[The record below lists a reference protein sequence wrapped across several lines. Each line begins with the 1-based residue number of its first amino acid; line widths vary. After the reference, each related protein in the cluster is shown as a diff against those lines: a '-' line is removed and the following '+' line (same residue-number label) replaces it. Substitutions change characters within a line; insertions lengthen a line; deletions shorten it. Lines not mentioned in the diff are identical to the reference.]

1 VDDERPPDQDV
12 SQVVHNPQLLLPFLD
27 LLFLGVLRRAPSP
40 SERTVVKLRCERDRL
55 VDTLATAARAVSG
68 RALASAA
75 TNGLRLVVSDG
86 RLRAIGTDLD
96 LTIEAQAELAAAED
110 GQAVVPARLMVDIV
124 RALEPGAVLV
134 EAGEDDV
141 VVSMGRSRF
150 VVRSFPVEEFP
161 TLPEPM
167 PATAQLP
174 AGALAEALRQVV
186 RAAST
191 DDSRPLLTGV
201 LVAAVEEGLRLVA
214 TDSYRLAW
222 RDLPGV
228 VGLPSAVEQLL
239 VPARALQELQRLL
252 QGLARGSGGS
262 SKPSGADEAHP
273 GVEGGPAGGTE
284 SEEAVVGLSV
294 GELEASFWL
303 PGVRLTTRLLD
314 GRFPDYR
321 QLVPPEYPVR
331 VQVPRTRLVEA
342 LRRVR
347 LLVRDGTTPVRLVL
361 HPDSVDLTVSSHD
374 LGEASTEVEAV
385 VTGTVDSMAFN
396 PSYLIDG
403 VEAVDAEEV
412 VLELLDPSKPATVRA
427 PDRADF
433 RYLLMPV
440 RVA

>member
-1 VDDERPPDQDV
+1 M
-12 SQVVHNPQLLLPFLD
+12 
-27 LLFLGVLRRAPSP
+27 
-40 SERTVVKLRCERDRL
+40 KLRCERDRL
-55 VDTLATAARAVSG
+55 VETLATAARAVSG

-75 TNGLRLVVSDG
+75 TNGLRLIVTGD

-96 LTIEAQAELAAAED
+96 LTIEAQTELAAAED

-124 RALEPGAVLV
+124 RALEPGAVFV
-134 EAGEDDV
+134 EAGDDEV

-150 VVRSFPVEEFP
+150 LVRTFPVEEFP
-161 TLPEPM
+161 TLPEPT

-174 AGALAEALRQVV
+174 AGALAEGLRQVV

-201 LVAAVEEGLRLVA
+201 LVAAVEDGLRLVA

-228 VGLPSAVEQLL
+228 VGLPSSVEQLL
-239 VPARALQELQRLL
+239 VPARAFQELQRLL
-252 QGLARGSGGS
+252 QGLARGNGGS
-262 SKPSGADEAHP
+262 PKPSEGDEGQP
-273 GVEGGPAGGTE
+273 EVEGHASEVAGTE
-284 SEEAVVGLSV
+284 EPVVGLSV

-331 VQVPRTRLVEA
+331 VQVPRARLVEA

-347 LLVRDGTTPVRLVL
+347 LLVRDGTTPVRLLL

-374 LGEASTEVEAV
+374 VGEASTAVEAV

-412 VLELLDPSKPATVRA
+412 VLELLDPSKPAMVRA
-427 PDRADF
+427 PERPDF